1 MLSTKFILHHLF
13 AGVSFLYEIPICEHF
28 WTQYLA
34 YLLPEKSLPFY
45 DLFLDKVAELL
56 ALLLT
61 EA

>member
-1 MLSTKFILHHLF
+1 MKYPPVNIFGHNTWHICCSLKHL
-13 AGVSFLYEIPICEHF
+13 
-28 WTQYLA
+28 
-34 YLLPEKSLPFY
+34 SLPFS